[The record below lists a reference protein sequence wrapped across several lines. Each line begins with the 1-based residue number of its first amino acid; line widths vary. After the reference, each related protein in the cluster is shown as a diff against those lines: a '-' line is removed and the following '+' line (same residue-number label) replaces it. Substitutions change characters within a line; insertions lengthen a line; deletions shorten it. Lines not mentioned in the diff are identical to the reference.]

1 MKTLAGRPLILM
13 RPGEAN
19 NRLAARLES
28 AGGEVWRWPAF
39 AIRLPDETEQLE
51 RRLANLS
58 DVEMVVLPSPSSVAA
73 VAHWVRRWPDHVVLA
88 TVGEGTARA
97 IRAAWGEDVRL
108 LYPEGEAER
117 SGSEALWR
125 LVFQSGAPSRVL
137 FLRGQTGR
145 EWLPEQFRRIGS
157 DVEVHCAYVRVP
169 LELSAHEAERL
180 GRALSGPAPI
190 VYITSTDAVEVLLH
204 AVRVVPAART
214 WLLSGAALTIHPRVS
229 ARLAEA
235 GFARIE
241 VTSPDDSAVELH
253 IRGMLEL

>member
-39 AIRLPDETEQLE
+39 AIRLPDETELLE

-125 LVFQSGAPSRVL
+125 TWRSPRTRNGDEARESAAGSFRSIGNEACKTERTSVQSDVQRARMFSGAPL
-137 FLRGQTGR
+137 T
-145 EWLPEQFRRIGS
+145 RR
-157 DVEVHCAYVRVP
+157 
-169 LELSAHEAERL
+169 RL
-180 GRALSGPAPI
+180 C
-190 VYITSTDAVEVLLH
+190 
-204 AVRVVPAART
+204 
-214 WLLSGAALTIHPRVS
+214 
-229 ARLAEA
+229 
-235 GFARIE
+235 
-241 VTSPDDSAVELH
+241 PDTFCE
-253 IRGMLEL
+253 

>member
-39 AIRLPDETEQLE
+39 AIRLPDETELLE

-117 SGSEALWR
+117 VKAL
-125 LVFQSGAPSRVL
+125 LTYEMEHA
-137 FLRGQTGR
+137 
-145 EWLPEQFRRIGS
+145 
-157 DVEVHCAYVRVP
+157 A
-169 LELSAHEAERL
+169 ELSL
-180 GRALSGPAPI
+180 P
-190 VYITSTDAVEVLLH
+190 
-204 AVRVVPAART
+204 
-214 WLLSGAALTIHPRVS
+214 LT
-229 ARLAEA
+229 AEA
-235 GFARIE
+235 HAGRSWAQ
-241 VTSPDDSAVELH
+241 AK
-253 IRGMLEL
+253 G